1 MSHEESSNEAGLG
14 TGSIAHACADTKE
27 PVKQGLL
34 GIFEVFTDTILIC
47 TLTALVILCS
57 GIQLD
62 LVRMLV
68 LNLRSVDLLLLM
80 VTGSP
85 SLLQLRYVALHFQP
99 LSDGDYMELV
109 VLSFYSL
116 LRLSN
121 LLC

>member
-1 MSHEESSNEAGLG
+1 ME
-14 TGSIAHACADTKE
+14 
-27 PVKQGLL
+27 
-34 GIFEVFTDTILIC
+34 F
-47 TLTALVILCS
+47 
-57 GIQLD
+57 QLD

-109 VLSFYSL
+109 EMCIRDRPVRNSLTSELYGSF
-116 LRLSN
+116 LRIFRGL
-121 LLC
+121 